1 MGRMIDADK
10 LIDDLSDLKRSP
22 WANTPYASDE
32 RKLGIREALDMIQS
46 IVRVDS
52 QTVDAVPVRHGKWF
66 IGTVPY
72 FVCSE
77 CKNRTPLRWDER
89 LGYVLDYRSP
99 YCPNCGAK
107 MDAE

>member
-1 MGRMIDADK
+1 MR
-10 LIDDLSDLKRSP
+10 LIDKDALLKRMQNDP
-22 WANTPYASDE
+22 LFDLVE
-32 RKLGIREALDMIQS
+32 RYGVSGVINAEP
-46 IVRVDS
+46 
-52 QTVDAVPVRHGKWF
+52 TVDAVPVRHGKWF

-89 LGYVLDYRSP
+89 RGYVLDYRSP

-107 MDAE
+107 MDGEREEE

>member
-1 MGRMIDADK
+1 MRMIDADA
-10 LIDDLSDLKRSP
+10 LIKRLDYCVSQGLGSKI
-22 WANTPYASDE
+22 AFMFGHMIDE
-32 RKLGIREALDMIQS
+32 AP
-46 IVRVDS
+46 
-52 QTVDAVPVRHGKWF
+52 TVDAVPVRHGKWF

-89 LGYVLDYRSP
+89 RGYVLDYRSP

-107 MDAE
+107 MDGERKEE